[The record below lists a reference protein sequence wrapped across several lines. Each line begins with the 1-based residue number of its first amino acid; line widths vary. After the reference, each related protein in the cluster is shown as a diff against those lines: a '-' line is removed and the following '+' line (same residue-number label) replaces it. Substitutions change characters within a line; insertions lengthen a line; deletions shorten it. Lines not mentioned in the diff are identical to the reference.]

1 VSAPPEPPITAGS
14 DERETPPVFGSWP
27 RAYALVIGVLILGI
41 ALLALLS
48 RGCT

>member
-1 VSAPPEPPITAGS
+1 MRAPPESRSTADRDEQEPP
-14 DERETPPVFGSWP
+14 PFLGSWR
-27 RAYALVIGVLILGI
+27 RAYALVIGTLILGI